1 MYDTSKSYDF
11 FWSTISLYTIGN
23 QLLETFLEHLNINKD
38 EAYKLAVE
46 SLEKMRLKDIEEVL
60 KNTLMNQV
68 EECYKG

>member
-1 MYDTSKSYDF
+1 
-11 FWSTISLYTIGN
+11 
-23 QLLETFLEHLNINKD
+23 
-38 EAYKLAVE
+38 VE